1 MNGKIKLEIDS
12 RNLGTL
18 LFDFEIDEDTIE
30 EILSQDVDI
39 ETREENLLLESVS
52 KALKLKSYKVQY
64 RD

>member
-1 MNGKIKLEIDS
+1 MNGEIRLKIDS

-30 EILSQDVDI
+30 EILSQDFSI
-39 ETREENLLLESVS
+39 EIKENNLLLESVS

-64 RD
+64 IK